1 MIGILNKTSNINSL
15 SMILKML
22 LCTLTVLSSTFV
34 FSARD
39 KRAVQKETTHAVYL
53 KYHFDIEKR
62 NPTLFLVPSLYTI
75 AKGNR
80 HYFGELYGTIRNDT
94 LGKTH
99 LNELLRLSTIGSSS
113 RTMPV
118 MLDYINPKLYAK
130 TIFGDN
136 ILSPFHRS
144 NRKLYKFRHG
154 MTRNRV
160 YTLHI
165 RPRTNN
171 PQLVWGSAVISE
183 DNGRIVSCT
192 LHGEYDMLKY
202 EVKCEMNVE
211 TNTPEHCYAK
221 SRFAFLGNKISTR
234 FEAHYDMD
242 VKELPG
248 QLTKAGKM
256 AIVRPD
262 TLTAEERNMY
272 AASNISTDTSTVN
285 PASDSLAITKK
296 NNRMLKNVW
305 RFLDNYVMGS
315 LKSHGENGEIKMSPL
330 IDPTRLSYSNSK
342 GLSYKIKLS
351 ARYNFSENHALSL
364 TPRFGYNFKLKRL
377 FIQAPMTW
385 EIHRRHNQWVRMA
398 YESGNRITHSSII
411 DALNEEHGDK
421 IDFTKMDLQYFY
433 DHKATLEANTNIGK
447 CLSLNVGLQYH
458 RRTATNKAV
467 MEALGKETE
476 YKSCAPSVTL
486 TVDPMRNGP
495 VLTINYE
502 RSIKGWLGSN
512 TEYERWEGDISY
524 NKTLNA
530 GRQYNLRIG
539 GGFYTNRSTDYFVD
553 YGHFRD
559 NYLNDSWS
567 DDWTGRFQLL
577 SSQWYNASEYYL
589 KANVAY
595 ESPLMLATWVPWVGR
610 YIETERLYF
619 STLRIQHTRLYSELG
634 YGFTTRFVTIGLF
647 ASFLNTDMQE
657 FGAKFSVELFRK
669 W

>member
-1 MIGILNKTSNINSL
+1 
-15 SMILKML
+15 ML

-39 KRAVQKETTHAVYL
+39 KRAVQKETTYAMYL
-53 KYHFDIEKR
+53 KYHFDIEQR

-75 AKGNR
+75 ARGNR
-80 HYFGELYGTIRNDT
+80 HYFGELYGTVHNDT
-94 LGKTH
+94 LGNSH
-99 LNELLRLSTIGSSS
+99 LNELLKLSTIGSSN

-118 MLDYINPKLYAK
+118 MLDYVNPKLYAK
-130 TIFGDN
+130 TIFDN
-136 ILSPFHRS
+136 KILSPFHRS

-160 YTLHI
+160 YTLYI

-183 DNGRIVSCT
+183 DNGRIVSCV

-202 EVKCEMNVE
+202 EVKCEMNE
-211 TNTPEHCYAK
+211 QTNMPHKCYAT
-221 SRFAFLGNKISTR
+221 SRFSFLGNKITTN
-234 FEAHYDMD
+234 FEAHYDME

-248 QLTKAGKM
+248 KLTKAGQM
-256 AIVRPD
+256 AAVRPD
-262 TLTAEERNMY
+262 TLTTEERTIY
-272 AASNISTDTSTVN
+272 AANNIKTDSTTVIS
-285 PASDSLAITKK
+285 ATDSISISEKNKK
-296 NNRMLKNVW
+296 FQKRVW
-305 RFLDNYVMGS
+305 RFFDNYIIGS
-315 LKSHGENGEIKMSPL
+315 IKTQGKNSEIKLSPL
-330 IDPTRLSYSNSK
+330 IDPMRMSYSNNK

-351 ARYNFSENHALSL
+351 ARYNFDDNNALVL
-364 TPRFGYNFKLKRL
+364 TPKFGYNFKLKRL

-385 EIHRRHNQWVRMA
+385 EINRRNNQWVRMT
-398 YESGNRITHSSII
+398 YESGNRISHSNII
-411 DALNEEHGDK
+411 NALKYEHSDK
-421 IDFTKMDLQYFY
+421 VDFSKMDLQYFY
-433 DHKATLEANTNIGK
+433 DHKAMLEANTNIGK
-447 CLSLNVGLQYH
+447 NVSLNVGLQYH
-458 RRTATNKAV
+458 RRTATNKTK
-467 MEALGKETE
+467 MEELGKATE

-486 TVDPMRNGP
+486 TVDPLRNGP
-495 VLTINYE
+495 VLTVNYE
-502 RSIKGWLGSN
+502 RSIKGWLNSN

-524 NKTLNA
+524 NKVLNA

-559 NYLNDSWS
+559 NYLNDSWN
-567 DDWTGRFQLL
+567 DDWTGNFQLL

-589 KANVAY
+589 KANAAY

-610 YIETERLYF
+610 YVETERLYF
-619 STLRIQHTRLYSELG
+619 STLRIQHTRLYSEIG

-647 ASFLNTDMQE
+647 TSFLNANMQE
-657 FGAKFSVELFRK
+657 FGAKFNVELFSK